1 MNKTLAVISDRK
13 VAVREYKNS
22 TATTDKRL
30 TFKEFGQAFSLEHGS
45 ADHRAE
51 FSRYCASRN
60 AEAVAF
66 VEKARA
72 NGLSLANSVETI
84 DKATGELVGVRIAF
98 SKAKTPKV
106 KAPKVKEDDILSVLS
121 TLAPEKLDALLAKLN
136 SKS

>member
-1 MNKTLAVISDRK
+1 MQLATVNDRK
-13 VAVREYKNS
+13 VAIREYKNS

-30 TFKEFGQAFSLEHGS
+30 SFKEFGQAFGLEIGG
-45 ADHRAE
+45 AEHRAE

-136 SKS
+136 AKS

>member
-1 MNKTLAVISDRK
+1 MQLATVNDRK

-30 TFKEFGQAFSLEHGS
+30 TFKEFGQAFGLEIGG
-45 ADHRAE
+45 AEHRAE

-136 SKS
+136 AKS

>member
-1 MNKTLAVISDRK
+1 MQLVNVSDRK
-13 VAVREYKNS
+13 VAIREYKNS

-30 TFKEFGQAFSLEHGS
+30 TFKEFGQAFGLEIGG
-45 ADHRAE
+45 AEHRAE

-136 SKS
+136 AKS